1 MRMLGPNVVA
11 MAIVAIFGFAVIA
24 HAGRQAPATP
34 DSHVHAAP
42 APQSATTAAPSQD
55 MMARMKALDERIK
68 TLTTDMN
75 MFIGDMKVQAMASL
89 LSAMVERD
97 TLMRDEM
104 MKMHDGMMKQMHD
117 AMMKPGMPC
126 APGTADGQ

>member
-1 MRMLGPNVVA
+1 MTRRSQFLTGLAVAAFLGLPAIA
-11 MAIVAIFGFAVIA
+11 MAAQ
-24 HAGRQAPATP
+24 HDHTRATP
-34 DSHVHAAP
+34 P
-42 APQSATTAAPSQD
+42 PQVQTARPDVAGQVV
-55 MMARMKALDERIK
+55 MTRMKALDERIK

-104 MKMHDGMMKQMHD
+104 MKMHDGMMKMS
-117 AMMKPGMPC
+117 C
-126 APGTADGQ
+126 APETAGSR